1 MLKKL
6 IISAVLVCFSFGFAQ
21 AETMIF
27 GAGAVLMKCDKT
39 EGIGAATLIGI
50 GQEISK
56 QVILWGNFTN
66 QKTNEGESSEQF
78 LAGVSVLS
86 QHLIPELKAGGY
98 LQAEGGLDKESGQ
111 QVVWGSLMGLGLYFD
126 VNENN
131 RLWLGW
137 GYNGIHLIQ
146 AGLSIDIQWR

>member
-1 MLKKL
+1 MNKKL
-6 IISAVLVCFSFGFAQ
+6 ILTIVLVCFAFGFAQ

-27 GAGAVLMKCDKT
+27 GGGAVLMKCDKT

-50 GQEISK
+50 GQEISD

-66 QKTNEGESSEQF
+66 QKTNEGETSEQF

-86 QHLIPELKAGGY
+86 QHLIPQVKAGGY
-98 LQAEGGLDKESGQ
+98 LQAEGGLDKESGE

-126 VNENN
+126 VNDNN

-137 GYNGIHLIQ
+137 GYNGIHSIQ
-146 AGLSIDIQWR
+146 AGLSIDVTWR